1 MQLFVGLNAPTGSF
15 RNSDPARWFSPLRW
29 MDAWTR
35 TLSLCLDQ
43 VIRSLTRNLTAQV
56 AQAVGTVNPV
66 ATATLSFGFIDVLL
80 RRGKKVD

>member
-1 MQLFVGLNAPTGSF
+1 MRHGMRPRASSLVDVKAGPKPILRTRPSSLAGPRGFE
-15 RNSDPARWFSPLRW
+15 PAI
-29 MDAWTR
+29 
-35 TLSLCLDQ
+35 Q

-66 ATATLSFGFIDVLL
+66 ATVTLSFGFIDVLL